1 MSVLKRTAAQ
11 LSIVDRLAQL
21 SRTRAPKHEI
31 TLISYEGLERHGRY
45 LCAGDGLDVLVADE
59 AHALGNTGVRQR
71 ALRATPAR
79 ARLLVSAT
87 PLSNDLSE
95 LYQLY
100 DLARPG
106 ILGTAAHFARDFCRP
121 IDAEEF
127 QQGILKLQDQQQK
140 C

>member
-1 MSVLKRTAAQ
+1 M
-11 LSIVDRLAQL
+11 
-21 SRTRAPKHEI
+21 
-31 TLISYEGLERHGRY
+31 
-45 LCAGDGLDVLVADE
+45 LVADE

-106 ILGTAAHFARDFCRP
+106 ILGKAAHFAHDFARP
-121 IDAEEF
+121 IGAASASQASEAERAVGEVAMTVLNDISSMVRGRAF
-127 QQGILKLQDQQQK
+127 PALRREHAGVAISPSREPSHLAHRRRSS
-140 C
+140 